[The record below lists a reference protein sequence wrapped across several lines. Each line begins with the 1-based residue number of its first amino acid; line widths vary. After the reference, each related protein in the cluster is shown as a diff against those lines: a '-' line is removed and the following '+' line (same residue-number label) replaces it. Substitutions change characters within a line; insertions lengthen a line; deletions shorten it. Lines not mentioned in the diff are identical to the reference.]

1 MDIEERQAQIAQ
13 LVRSKKRVK
22 ALALS
27 ELFDVSVETIRKDL
41 LDLQERGVLVR
52 VHGGAQL
59 RPGQESAYERRR
71 SVNTAAK
78 ETIADLAVRGIEDGS
93 TIYLDYGTT
102 TYTLAAALLREG
114 RRLTVLTNALPIA
127 NLLAESELIETIVL
141 GGVLR
146 RNERSLFGPMAE
158 RALESV
164 YMDAGYFG
172 CAGIHHSAGITN
184 HHPFEAAASRLA
196 MSHCGSVV
204 VVADADKFDT
214 IATNRIAGLDQI
226 DVLISN
232 AQPGAD
238 LRAALDAA
246 DVTVVT
252 TEENPNGLS

>member
-1 MDIEERQAQIAQ
+1 MDIEERQDQIAQ

-22 ALALS
+22 ALTLS

-78 ETIADLAVRGIEDGS
+78 EEIANLATHTLEDGS

-102 TYTLAAALLREG
+102 TYAFAGALVRDD

-127 NLLAESELIETIVL
+127 NLLAESESIETIVL

-172 CAGIHHSAGITN
+172 CAGIHPTAGITN

-204 VVADADKFDT
+204 VMADSDKFDT

-226 DVLISN
+226 DLLLTN
-232 AQPGAD
+232 ARP
-238 LRAALDAA
+238 AAELASALEAA
-246 DVTVVT
+246 DITVVT
-252 TEENPNGLS
+252 TEEDPNGLS